1 MTRKREAI
9 SIWEWVAA
17 ALSAGMVLTAA
28 GALVVHGWRERTPP
42 DLRVSVESVE
52 QVRSGSLVRFHV
64 LNEGGRTAAGVRIR
78 GVLSAAG
85 QERRARRFWTT
96 SPVAPSEGAGCFSPA
111 IPVRATSACERWAI
125 ASPERG
131 SRRTRLQPHLVT
143 VGTTLQFTLPKQRE
157 ISTTCESPEFL
168 ENA

>member
-85 QERRARRFWTT
+85 QEESEAVLDYVPGGSFRRGGLFF
-96 SPVAPSEGAGCFSPA
+96 AGDPRQGHLS
-111 IPVRATSACERWAI
+111 VRAL
-125 ASPERG
+125 G
-131 SRRTRLQPHLVT
+131 Y
-143 VGTTLQFTLPKQRE
+143 RE
-157 ISTTCESPEFL
+157 P
-168 ENA
+168 

>member
-28 GALVVHGWRERTPP
+28 GVLVVHAWRERTPP

-52 QVRSGSLVRFHV
+52 QVRSGFLVRFHV
-64 LNEGGRTAAGVRIR
+64 LNEGGRTAAGATIR

-85 QERRARRFWTT
+85 QEEESEAVLDYVPAGSFRRGGLFFAGDPRQGHLSLRALGLSRALSVAREGLPARRALALFAHRF
-96 SPVAPSEGAGCFSPA
+96 
-111 IPVRATSACERWAI
+111 R
-125 ASPERG
+125 
-131 SRRTRLQPHLVT
+131 
-143 VGTTLQFTLPKQRE
+143 
-157 ISTTCESPEFL
+157 
-168 ENA
+168 